1 MPEIFQPFYLAT
13 FAFFFFIS
21 LIIHFILRIL
31 FKRLN
36 IVDKPDGI
44 KKKHKKHVPISG
56 GISLVV
62 SLIVIILV
70 YVLFSYS
77 QILETLFE
85 KERLKFTS
93 LTVDIRTALLI
104 GFTGLIVAA
113 VSFFDDVLELPV
125 WFRFMT
131 LILCSGIVIGVSD
144 LSLTSLGD
152 LAGFGEIKLN
162 AFFGTA
168 FTIFCIVG
176 VANAFNWIDGLD
188 GLFSIQSLLAFFGLF
203 FFIGGNGL
211 FLILVLLAFLPY
223 LLMNL
228 GLLGH
233 RNIVFIGDH
242 GAMAVGYTIAWL
254 LVSAAEF
261 GSLNPITAP
270 WIVGLVLLN
279 SLRVMFKRFLQGASL
294 FRSDREHIHHFFLDH
309 GFSKTRSLLIITA
322 ISVLLTGTG
331 ILLETTNMPESL
343 SFYFFIA
350 AFLLWGFIS
359 LNLKKTFSHLKFNE
373 LRK

>member
-1 MPEIFQPFYLAT
+1 MPTWEF
-13 FAFFFFIS
+13 
-21 LIIHFILRIL
+21 RID
-31 FKRLN
+31 FM
-36 IVDKPDGI
+36 
-44 KKKHKKHVPISG
+44 
-56 GISLVV
+56 
-62 SLIVIILV
+62 
-70 YVLFSYS
+70 
-77 QILETLFE
+77 
-85 KERLKFTS
+85 TS
-93 LTVDIRTALLI
+93 LSGAASAI
-104 GFTGLIVAA
+104 GNVGPGLGEMIGPNGTYAEIPNVGK
-113 VSFFDDVLELPV
+113 
-125 WFRFMT
+125 
-131 LILCSGIVIGVSD
+131 LILCSGMVIGVSD
-144 LSLTSLGD
+144 LSLTSLGN

-228 GLLGH
+228 GLFGN

-242 GAMAVGYTIAWL
+242 GAMAIGYTIAWL

-270 WIVGLVLLN
+270 WIIGLVLLN
-279 SLRVMFKRFLQGASL
+279 SLRVMFKRLLQGASL

-309 GFSKTRSLLIITA
+309 GFSRTKSLLIITA
-322 ISVLLTGTG
+322 ISLFLTGTG
-331 ILLETTNMPESL
+331 ILLEITNLPESV

-350 AFLLWGFIS
+350 AFFLWGFLS
-359 LNLKKTFSHLKFNE
+359 FNLKKTFSYLEFDE

>member
-1 MPEIFQPFYLAT
+1 
-13 FAFFFFIS
+13 
-21 LIIHFILRIL
+21 
-31 FKRLN
+31 LN
-36 IVDKPDGI
+36 
-44 KKKHKKHVPISG
+44 S
-56 GISLVV
+56 
-62 SLIVIILV
+62 
-70 YVLFSYS
+70 
-77 QILETLFE
+77 
-85 KERLKFTS
+85 
-93 LTVDIRTALLI
+93 
-104 GFTGLIVAA
+104 
-113 VSFFDDVLELPV
+113 
-125 WFRFMT
+125 
-131 LILCSGIVIGVSD
+131 
-144 LSLTSLGD
+144 
-152 LAGFGEIKLN
+152 
-162 AFFGTA
+162 FFGTT

-228 GLLGH
+228 GLFGN

-242 GAMAVGYTIAWL
+242 GAMAIGYTIAWL

-261 GSLNPITAP
+261 GYLNPITAP

-322 ISVLLTGTG
+322 ISLFLTGTG
-331 ILLETTNMPESL
+331 ILLEITNMPESL

-350 AFLLWGFIS
+350 AFVLWGFIS
-359 LNLKKTFSHLKFNE
+359 FNLKKTFSN
-373 LRK
+373 